1 MNYLSE
7 NKYQFTEIKGY
18 VPYELMPSILSNYD
32 IGVILYKG
40 VIPNHIYA
48 VSNKLFEYWACGL
61 DVWFSDKMTGS
72 LQYSRTDFY
81 PKLIPVNFDELDRF
95 DLGCAISHTGLSLSA
110 LFLLLRTA
118 NLILFF

>member
-1 MNYLSE
+1 M
-7 NKYQFTEIKGY
+7 IKGY

-81 PKLIPVNFDELDRF
+81 PKLIPVNFEELDGF
-95 DLGCAISHTGLSLSA
+95 DMNCAISHTGLSYQPFPYYCEQQFDSF
-110 LFLLLRTA
+110 FLETQL
-118 NLILFF
+118 NGN